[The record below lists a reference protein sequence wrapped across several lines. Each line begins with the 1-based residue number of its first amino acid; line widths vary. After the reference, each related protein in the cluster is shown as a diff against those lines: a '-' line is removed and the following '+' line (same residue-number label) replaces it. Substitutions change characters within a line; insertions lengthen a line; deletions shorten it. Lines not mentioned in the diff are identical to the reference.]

1 MVHMNQQAMKQYQQV
16 GVEGSVT
23 DADPHAVIQLLMQG
37 ALERIARAKGALAR
51 GDIPLKANQIPQ
63 AVRIIDGLRV
73 HLDHEGGGEI
83 ADNLE
88 SLYDYMSRRLI
99 EANAQNDVA
108 ALDEVSAL
116 LIEIKTGWDAISPA
130 RTEAGRS

>member
-1 MVHMNQQAMKQYQQV
+1 MNQQAMKQYQQV

-23 DADPHAVIQLLMQG
+23 DADPHVVIQLLMQG

-51 GDIPLKANQIPQ
+51 GDVALKAKLIPQ

-73 HLDHEGGGEI
+73 HLDHERGGQI
-83 ADNLE
+83 AENLE

-99 EANAQNDVA
+99 EANVQDDSA
-108 ALDEVSAL
+108 ALDEVTAL
-116 LIEIKTGWDAISPA
+116 LVEIKTGWDAIAPA
-130 RTEAGRS
+130 RGEAGRV

>member
-1 MVHMNQQAMKQYQQV
+1 MNMSQQAMRQYQQV
-16 GVEGSVT
+16 GMEGSVT

-51 GDIPLKANQIPQ
+51 GDIALKAKLIPQ

-73 HLDHEGGGEI
+73 HLDHERGGAI
-83 ADNLE
+83 AEDLE

-99 EANAQNDVA
+99 EANAQNEA
-108 ALDEVSAL
+108 AGLDEVTAL
-116 LIEIKTGWDAISPA
+116 LLEIKAGWDAIAPKNGE
-130 RTEAGRS
+130 RVRP

>member
-1 MVHMNQQAMKQYQQV
+1 MVHMNQQAMREYQQV
-16 GVEGSVT
+16 GMEGSVT
-23 DADPHAVIQLLMQG
+23 DADPHTVIQLLMQG

-51 GDIPLKANQIPQ
+51 GDVALKANLIPQ
-63 AVRIIDGLRV
+63 AVRIVDGLRV
-73 HLDHEGGGEI
+73 HLDHERGGEI

-108 ALDEVSAL
+108 ALDEVAAL
-116 LIEIKTGWDAISPA
+116 LVEVKTGWDAIGPA
-130 RTEAGRS
+130 SSGAGRP

>member
-1 MVHMNQQAMKQYQQV
+1 MNQQAMKQYQQV

-23 DADPHAVIQLLMQG
+23 DADPHVVIQLLMQG

-51 GDIPLKANQIPQ
+51 GDIALKAKLIPQ

-73 HLDHEGGGEI
+73 HLDHERGGQI
-83 ADNLE
+83 AENLE

-99 EANAQNDVA
+99 EANAQDDAA
-108 ALDEVSAL
+108 ALDEVTAL
-116 LIEIKTGWDAISPA
+116 LVEIKTGWDAIAPA
-130 RTEAGRS
+130 RGEAGRP